1 MNSYIVLVLA
11 DSIGYFLQSMGAV
24 VGIYIASKRKIAAK
38 NLFFMSLVFAVVAYL
53 CIYISQYVGFGLHS
67 MLMIAA
73 FVAIA
78 CLWLKTNLVNNI
90 FAVIGTFIVIAVYE
104 AINYMVCTMLMGEGT
119 LKTILEN
126 TDIHCRIIKTFIGYP
141 TNIMLLVTMI
151 VVYKIVMLKMSK
163 KEHDSGE
170 AGENDSGQ
178 SR

>member
-1 MNSYIVLVLA
+1 
-11 DSIGYFLQSMGAV
+11 
-24 VGIYIASKRKIAAK
+24 
-38 NLFFMSLVFAVVAYL
+38 
-53 CIYISQYVGFGLHS
+53 

-151 VVYKIVMLKMSK
+151 VAYKIVMLKMSK

-170 AGENDSGQ
+170 AGEDDSGQ